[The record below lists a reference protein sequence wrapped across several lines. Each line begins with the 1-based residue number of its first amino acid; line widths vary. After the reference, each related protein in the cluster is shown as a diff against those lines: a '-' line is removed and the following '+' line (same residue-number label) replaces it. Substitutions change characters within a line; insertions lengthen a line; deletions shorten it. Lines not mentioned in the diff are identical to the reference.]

1 MGWLRSELFSSTPQR
16 GATSSVDSGAG
27 EHAGFDGFVE
37 CGMDPGQKFDR
48 LRPFC
53 RPVSSVRN
61 LFPDGASANSGAA
74 IMLVFAL
81 VAARPAFG

>member
-1 MGWLRSELFSSTPQR
+1 MPSVQR
-16 GATSSVDSGAG
+16 RGEARFLPVDGGAG

-48 LRPFC
+48 F
-53 RPVSSVRN
+53 V
-61 LFPDGASANSGAA
+61 LFAGGEQRAIIFFQMAQARFDAA
-74 IMLVFAL
+74 IVLVLAF